1 MKLINNIKKTI
12 LSDFENFISNDSN
25 KKIILNI
32 FLNPILE
39 MCKNEIF
46 KNLYEK
52 SNNNIEEYFSNIII
66 EKINDY
72 LYKDLYP
79 FFIFLFI
86 MIIIIFILIL
96 CVIIIILKLNK

>member
-1 MKLINNIKKTI
+1 MKLVNNIKKQI
-12 LSDFENFISNDSN
+12 FLDFQEYMKNDNN
-25 KKIILNI
+25 KKKILNI
-32 FLNPILE
+32 FINPIFE
-39 MCKNEIF
+39 ICKNQIF
-46 KNLYEK
+46 KELYEK
-52 SNNNIEEYFSNIII
+52 SNNGIEEHLSNVIIDR
-66 EKINDY
+66 INDY